1 MFSVRFG
8 VVKEEVG
15 RMGNRVV
22 FARRETYVTA
32 VGFCVGCRTDASL
45 SGQLLVL
52 LSLCLNGR
60 IEIPFYTI

>member
-1 MFSVRFG
+1 MFSVRLG

-22 FARRETYVTA
+22 FAGRETNVTA
-32 VGFCVGCRTDASL
+32 VRFCVGCRTNFSL
-45 SGQLLVL
+45 SGQPLVL

-60 IEIPFYTI
+60 VEIPFYTI